1 MRRLHAFWGQELPW
15 PGIAGTKD
23 RAWRLQLAALQKWTA
38 LSAHTGFGAR
48 IFIGNEH
55 LLYVIVCAHAYGVLH
70 FRVHF
75 QYRIMQAMTNCT
87 LSYPV
92 MYPMHAEIQ
101 IHCAALWNI
110 RIVWLSQGRLCR
122 WSSMPKAWSGHQ
134 RFLPTLPR
142 LSEERLQRNRFLT
155 YLKSDIWCRQV
166 VQLNQHHVL

>member
-1 MRRLHAFWGQELPW
+1 MRSEARTCHSW

-23 RAWRLQLAALQKWTA
+23 RPVERRLKTFSLKEWAWRLQLAALQKWTA

-101 IHCAALWNI
+101 IHCAAL
-110 RIVWLSQGRLCR
+110 
-122 WSSMPKAWSGHQ
+122 
-134 RFLPTLPR
+134 
-142 LSEERLQRNRFLT
+142 
-155 YLKSDIWCRQV
+155 
-166 VQLNQHHVL
+166 